1 MGDGIERERSDVVSG
16 DPYVEALT
24 QIGVALALGPG
35 DEAAIRRQLTH
46 PTNLK
51 ALVARAGRLAREGDA
66 TNVELREVREEL
78 RVSKEGHQRALAV
91 ITDLRRQFHAATAE
105 TEQARTRAERAEEKM
120 KRFKK
125 AARALTCTVA
135 RLLA

>member
-24 QIGVALALGPG
+24 QIGVALAFGPG
-35 DEAAIRRQLTH
+35 DEAAIRRQLTV
-46 PTNLK
+46 PDNRK

-66 TNVELREVREEL
+66 TTTELREVREEL
-78 RVSKEGHQRALAV
+78 RVSKEGHQRALVV
-91 ITDLRRQFHAATAE
+91 ITNLRHQINVATAE